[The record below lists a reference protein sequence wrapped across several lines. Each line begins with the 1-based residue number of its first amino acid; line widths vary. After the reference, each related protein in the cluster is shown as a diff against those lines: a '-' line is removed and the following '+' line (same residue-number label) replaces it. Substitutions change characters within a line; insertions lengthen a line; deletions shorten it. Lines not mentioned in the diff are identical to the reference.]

1 LIMKWKHL
9 ASLAICSLMISSCS
23 RPTDTQE
30 NTDAAGIILQGT
42 SSSSIAIAYWQWF
55 SQLAVNN
62 NINGDLQ
69 VMGSGESMSR
79 FLSGKID
86 FAGTDT
92 APTSNEFQRAK
103 RGMLAFPVTA
113 RAIAIAYNYPGC
125 KLQITRQQ
133 LADIFL
139 GKIRDFGELG
149 CNRKQI
155 QVLHR
160 GLPSGTTATFTAT
173 LSAFSPSWRHGP
185 GTGLQVNWPTGIPVA
200 DSEAMIRTLRE
211 TPGSLGYVEA
221 AYVGKPLSTAALASR
236 SGVFLQPTS
245 RETARAVNTIK
256 LDERLLG
263 QNPDPE
269 MGYPIVSLAWV
280 LIPIQPEPTKG
291 EALRISVNYMLS
303 QSGQDDAERLGYAPL
318 PEVILMRSKQQINKI
333 QL

>member
-1 LIMKWKHL
+1 MKWKHL
-9 ASLAICSLMISSCS
+9 TSLAICSLMISSCS
-23 RPTDTQE
+23 RPTEKRQ
-30 NTDAAGIILQGT
+30 NADAAGIILQGT

-69 VMGSGESMSR
+69 VMGSGESMRR
-79 FLSGKID
+79 FLSGAID

-92 APTSNEFQRAK
+92 APTSNQFQTAK

-125 KLQITRQQ
+125 KLQLTRQQ

-139 GKIRDFGELG
+139 GKIRDFVELG
-149 CNRKQI
+149 CERKPI

-160 GLPSGTTATFTAT
+160 ESPSGTTATFTAT
-173 LSAFSPSWRHGP
+173 LSAFSESWRHGP
-185 GTGLQVNWPTGIPVA
+185 GAGLKVNWPTGKPVA
-200 DSEAMIRTLRE
+200 DSEAMIQTLSN

-245 RETARAVNTIK
+245 RETARALSTIQ

-263 QNPDPE
+263 QNPDPKT
-269 MGYPIVSLAWV
+269 GYPIVSLAWV
-280 LIPIQPEPTKG
+280 LIPRQPEQTKG
-291 EALRISVNYMLS
+291 EALRISVSYMLS

-318 PEVILMRSKQQINKI
+318 PEVILTRSKQQLNQI
-333 QL
+333 QH